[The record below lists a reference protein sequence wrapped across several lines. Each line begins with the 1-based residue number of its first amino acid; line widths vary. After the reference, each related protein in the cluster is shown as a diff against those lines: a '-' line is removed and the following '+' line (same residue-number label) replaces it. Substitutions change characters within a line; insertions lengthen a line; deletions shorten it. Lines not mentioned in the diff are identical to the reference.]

1 MKLHDHVIVLTG
13 ATSGLGLA
21 LAERLQAEG
30 CRLVV
35 SSQDGL
41 KVRSLA
47 RRLKCLGIKVDVTK
61 ERQVQSL
68 ATKVRKLY
76 GHIDIWIN
84 NAGVSM
90 LQGEIEDVSTKEAH
104 RLMEVNYFGTLYGSR
119 EAVRIMKLKRAGT
132 IVNILSKGCLE
143 DHPNAMSLNYYASKA
158 AADAL
163 TRGLQKSLVPDGITV
178 IGVYPGGIKTKLHGL
193 RRRKNYHEFM
203 EASYVADKVVSNLQ
217 ANHPKQKL
225 VIWQPQRS

>member
-1 MKLHDHVIVLTG
+1 MKLHDQVIVLTG

-35 SSQDGL
+35 SSQDGF

-47 RRLKCLGIKVDVTK
+47 RRLKCLGVKADVTK
-61 ERQVQSL
+61 ERQVRSL
-68 ATKVRKLY
+68 AGQVRKLY

-90 LQGEIEDVSTKEAH
+90 LQGEIEDISTKEAH

-119 EAVRIMKLKRAGT
+119 EAVRCMKLKRAGI

-163 TRGLQKSLVPDGITV
+163 TRGLQKSLIPDGLTV

-193 RRRKNYHEFM
+193 RRRKNYHQFM
-203 EASYVADKVVSNLQ
+203 EASYVADKVVMNLR
-217 ANHPKQKL
+217 ATHPKQKL